1 MPLTGFNW
9 ARFADHLKK
18 YNVVYII
25 GIIICI
31 FLTNV
36 VYTATAPRVPE
47 EEEVLLYLVTH
58 YAETEQLEPL
68 EEEALAY
75 GQTVDETLKLVHYE
89 TIMYNDPEQ
98 DPNSAMVLVARM
110 SGGDA
115 DVYFANATATET
127 IIGYEAFEPLDEY
140 LANGWMEGLDLE
152 PVYATNAETGEQVI
166 AALSLDNVSALLD
179 IGSFDNRGANLIIA
193 GYGSNTET
201 TLEVTEYMIR
211 RLMEGYTYDASAQS
225 EE

>member
-1 MPLTGFNW
+1 MPLTGFTW
-9 ARFADHLKK
+9 KRFVEHLKK
-18 YNVVYII
+18 YNITYII

-36 VYTATAPRVPE
+36 VYTATAPRIPPE
-47 EEEVLLYLVTH
+47 EEVMIYLVTH
-58 YAETEQLEPL
+58 YSETQQLEPL
-68 EEEALAY
+68 EAEALEY
-75 GQTVDETLKLVHYE
+75 GQTIDETLRTVHFE
-89 TIMYNDPEQ
+89 TIMYNDPQQ
-98 DPNSAMVLVARM
+98 DANSAMVLVARM
-110 SGGDA
+110 SAGDCDA
-115 DVYFANATATET
+115 YFTNEKATET
-127 IIGYEAFEPLDEY
+127 IIGYDAFEPLDEH

-152 PVYATNAETGEQVI
+152 PVYATNAETGEEVI

-179 IGSFDNRGANLIIA
+179 IGSFDNRGANLIIS